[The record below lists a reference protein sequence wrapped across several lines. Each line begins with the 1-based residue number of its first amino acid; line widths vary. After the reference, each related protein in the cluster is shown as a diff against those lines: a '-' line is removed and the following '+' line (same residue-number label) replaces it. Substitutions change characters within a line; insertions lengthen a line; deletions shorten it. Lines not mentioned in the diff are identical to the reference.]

1 MGFYFLDYAMVHL
14 NIPNEILKQVAHG
27 GDYKA
32 IKERKELLALAIW
45 FKVNHS
51 NSSILNVSKY
61 NLMKWL
67 RIGKIKAK
75 RLIAQM
81 KESDN
86 FTVKGT
92 GVGTYH
98 VWVASFHDKADKRRG
113 KDGRIYRAENCCLF
127 EVDKNYSLK
136 DIYALINEKLM
147 LLPISSASRKDGFV
161 EANKKKNPRCVANPV
176 RITLN
181 AFASTIGMS
190 RGSVSTLKK
199 KLIGKGVFAA
209 KPAEK
214 HMTDLRNA
222 ALAAQMLLSLGV
234 ADFTYRYGDFGYVL
248 IPCSYSITDVKGTGY
263 KHRFY
268 NYKSRN
274 EYRNALCNPK
284 KRKVIN
290 GLIAYD
296 PDLYENN

>member
-1 MGFYFLDYAMVHL
+1 MAHL
-14 NIPNEILKQVAHG
+14 NVPLDILKQVAHG

-32 IKERKELLALAIW
+32 IKERKELLALAMW
-45 FKVNHS
+45 LKVNHP
-51 NSSILNVSKY
+51 NSSILNVSKN
-61 NLMKWL
+61 NLVKWL
-67 RIGKIKAK
+67 SIGKIKAK

-81 KESDN
+81 IECDKFTLKE
-86 FTVKGT
+86 T

-98 VWVASFHDKADKRRG
+98 VWVASFHDKANIRRG
-113 KDGRIYRAENCCLF
+113 KNGRKYRSETCCLF
-127 EVDKNYSLK
+127 EIDKNSSLK

-161 EANKKKNPRCVANPV
+161 EAKKQKNSRCVANHV
-176 RITLN
+176 HITLK
-181 AFASTIGMS
+181 AFAATIGMS

-199 KLIGKGVFAA
+199 KLIAKGIMSA

-222 ALAAQMLLSLGV
+222 VLAAQMLLSLGV

-248 IPCSYSITDVKGTGY
+248 TPCSYSITDAKGTGY

-274 EYRNALCNPK
+274 EYRNAVCNPK
-284 KRKVIN
+284 QRKVIN